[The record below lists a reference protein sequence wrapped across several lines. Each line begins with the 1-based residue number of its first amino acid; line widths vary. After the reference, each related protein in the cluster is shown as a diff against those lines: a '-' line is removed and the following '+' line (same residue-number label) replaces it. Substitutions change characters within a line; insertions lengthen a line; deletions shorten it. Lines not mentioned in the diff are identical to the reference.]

1 MKKIFIALLL
11 LINALAFSQSNSTI
25 KGIVYDKEVDNSPL
39 PIANVIIKGS
49 SIGTTTEF
57 EGTYTLK
64 VEPGTYT
71 LVFSFIGYKT
81 IEIPNV
87 IVKKNET
94 ITINKTLSASE
105 GVSLNEIQINGST
118 KKESESALLT
128 EQKKA
133 TFIKESIGAERLA
146 KIGVSNAAAATSK
159 ISGVT
164 KNEGS
169 GDIYIRGLGDR
180 YLTTSMNGLPI
191 PSDDVEKKNIDL
203 NLFSTDI
210 IQNVSISK
218 TYSTENYVDQAS
230 GNVDIVTKEYTA
242 GKFSVGINGGSNTNV
257 LKDGVFNN
265 LNRYYFELL

>member
-1 MKKIFIALLL
+1 MKKIFIALLF
-11 LINALAFSQSNSTI
+11 LINAIAFSQTNGTI
-25 KGIVYDKEVDNSPL
+25 QGTVYDKEVSNEPL
-39 PIANVIIKGS
+39 PFANVFIKGTT
-49 SIGTTTEF
+49 IGTTTEF

-64 VEPGTYT
+64 AEPGIYT
-71 LVFSFIGYKT
+71 LVFSFIGYQT

-87 IVKKNET
+87 IVKTGET

-105 GVSLNEIQINGST
+105 GVSLNEIQITGST

-133 TFIKESIGAERLA
+133 TVIKESIGAERLA

-191 PSDDVEKKNIDL
+191 PSDDVEKKNI
-203 NLFSTDI
+203 NLTI
-210 IQNVSISK
+210 IR
-218 TYSTENYVDQAS
+218 
-230 GNVDIVTKEYTA
+230 
-242 GKFSVGINGGSNTNV
+242 
-257 LKDGVFNN
+257 L
-265 LNRYYFELL
+265 